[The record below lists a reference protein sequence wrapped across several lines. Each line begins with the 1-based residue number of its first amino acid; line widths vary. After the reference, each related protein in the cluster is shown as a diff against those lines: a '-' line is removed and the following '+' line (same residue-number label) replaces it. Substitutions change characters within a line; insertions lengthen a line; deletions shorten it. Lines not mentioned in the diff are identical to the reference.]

1 MNKECEKAL
10 VVVLGSNARVCMSRF
25 ARSTPRPTPR
35 YNIVRDLVLVTTY
48 IYSFSEVLSSSSNR
62 YHKIY
67 LASPRFAASL
77 DLLSTYSQA

>member
-35 YNIVRDLVLVTTY
+35 YNIVRDLVLVTT
-48 IYSFSEVLSSSSNR
+48 
-62 YHKIY
+62 
-67 LASPRFAASL
+67 
-77 DLLSTYSQA
+77 